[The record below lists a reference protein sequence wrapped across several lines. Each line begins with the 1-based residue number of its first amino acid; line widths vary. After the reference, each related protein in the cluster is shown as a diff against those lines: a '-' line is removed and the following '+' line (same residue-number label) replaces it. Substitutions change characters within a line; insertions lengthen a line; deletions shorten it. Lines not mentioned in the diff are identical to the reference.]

1 MNVTVTGATGLIGTR
16 LVHALRA
23 RGDDVTVLTRSPER
37 AQAKLGAEA
46 LTWDPLAGPA
56 PAEALRGRDAV
67 VHLAGEP
74 VAQRWN
80 DESRRAILESRE
92 VGTRNLVA
100 GLRALAEGERP
111 RVVVSSSAVG
121 YYGKHGDE
129 RVPESAPA
137 GDDFLARVCVV
148 WEREADAAAELG
160 ARVVK
165 IRTGVVLDKTGGA
178 LKTML
183 PPFRLGAGGP
193 VAGGAQY
200 LPWIHVDDLVALY
213 LRALD
218 DDTWSGA
225 YNGAAPEPVTNK
237 AFSKALGR
245 ALHRPAVAPVPAFAI
260 KLLYGD
266 MAEIVTEGQ
275 RAVPERALA
284 GGFAFQ
290 HADLDEALADA
301 LR

>member
-1 MNVTVTGATGLIGTR
+1 MNLTLTGATGLIGSK
-16 LVHALRA
+16 LVRALRD
-23 RGDDVTVLTRSPER
+23 RGDAVTVLSRSPDK
-37 AQAKLGAEA
+37 AQAALGVEA
-46 LTWDPLAGPA
+46 VAWDPLAGPA
-56 PAEALRGRDAV
+56 PVQALRGRDAV

-80 DESRRAILESRE
+80 DDVKRAIRESRE
-92 VGTRNLVA
+92 IGTRHLVE
-100 GLRALAEGERP
+100 GLRAAGAEAP
-111 RVVVSSSAVG
+111 RTLVSSSAVG

-129 RVPESAPA
+129 RVPESTPA
-137 GDDFLARVCVV
+137 GDDFLAGVCVA
-148 WEREADAAAELG
+148 WEREADAAASLG
-160 ARVVK
+160 TRVVH
-165 IRTGVVLDKTGGA
+165 IRTGVVLDKDGGA

-183 PPFRLGAGGP
+183 PPFKLGVGGP
-193 VAGGAQY
+193 VAGGDQY

-225 YNGAAPEPVTNK
+225 YNASAPEPVTNK

-245 ALHRPAVAPVPAFAI
+245 ALHRPAVAPVPAFALR
-260 KLLYGD
+260 LLYGD

-284 GGFAFQ
+284 AGFAFR
-290 HADLDEALADA
+290 HPDLDAALADA